1 MEIKELQDHR
11 NKLIQ
16 QRQGILAQK
25 ALIQTSL
32 DMLQG
37 AIQSTNILIE
47 KANPRENNG
56 L

>member
-1 MEIKELQDHR
+1 MEIKKLQDHR

-25 ALIQTSL
+25 ALIQTNL

-47 KANPRENNG
+47 QAKPKE
-56 L
+56 

>member
-11 NKLIQ
+11 NKLLQ
-16 QRQGILAQK
+16 QREGILAQK
-25 ALIQTSL
+25 ALLQSNL

-47 KANPRENNG
+47 QSKPKE
-56 L
+56 